1 MKMKAVLL
9 LVLLFSVSLLIHAQ
23 KNQDPS
29 ITHITMIDGDEIK
42 GEITY
47 QDSALIVLTTKTVGP
62 ITIQK
67 KDIKYQGVKNGFTEL
82 KKNGISAN
90 LFGTS
95 PFFGLTYE
103 RLLSKYFSLEAGIGF
118 ASLGGGIKIY
128 PFKAKEGQAI
138 FHTGLTVAH
147 EYFTE
152 YTVTYI
158 PLGVS
163 FFGKKGLNLG
173 IDLGPSYFTDG
184 YSDNFIFIYGNVKLG
199 IRF

>member
-9 LVLLFSVSLLIHAQ
+9 LVLLISTSLVIHAQ

-29 ITHITMIDGDEIK
+29 IIYITTFDGDEFK

-47 QDSALIVLTTKTVGP
+47 QDSAFIVLTTKTIGP
-62 ITIQK
+62 VTIQK
-67 KDIKYQGVKNGFTEL
+67 KDIKYQGTETGL
-82 KKNGISAN
+82 ADFKKNGISVN
-90 LFGTS
+90 LFGAS

-103 RLLSKYFSLEAGIGF
+103 RLLSKYFSLEAGVGLV
-118 ASLGGGIKIY
+118 SLGGGIKIY
-128 PFKAKEGQAI
+128 PYKAKEGKAI
-138 FHTGLTVAH
+138 FRTGLTVAH

-152 YTVTYI
+152 YTITYI

-163 FFGKKGLNLG
+163 FFGKKGLNFGL
-173 IDLGPSYFTDG
+173 DLGPSYYNDG
-184 YSDNFIFIYGNVKLG
+184 YDNFIFIYGNLKLG

>member
-9 LVLLFSVSLLIHAQ
+9 LVLLFSTSHLIHAQ

-29 ITHITMIDGDEIK
+29 IIHITTIDGDEFK

-47 QDSALIVLTTKTVGP
+47 QDSALIVLTTKTLGP

-67 KDIKYQGVKNGFTEL
+67 KDIKYQGIKNGFTEI

-90 LFGTS
+90 LLGTA
-95 PFFGLTYE
+95 PFLGLTYE
-103 RLLSKYFSLEAGIGF
+103 RLLSGYFSLEAGVGLV
-118 ASLGGGIKIY
+118 SLGGGIKIY

-147 EYFTE
+147 EYYTE
-152 YTVTYI
+152 YTVSYI

-163 FFGKKGLNLG
+163 FFGRKGLNLG
-173 IDLGPSYFTDG
+173 IDLGPSYYTDG
-184 YSDNFIFIYGNVKLG
+184 YDSFFLIYGNVKLG